1 MLCRLYCRT
10 KSAGNEN
17 NGFGLRQVS
26 ALLTYTGSKSLSSV
40 KIDWDYA
47 KLMTAAVFLAKDFA
61 KIFCWIRQILNYEIR
76 GWRIFVR
83 LLYVGRNLESLKDL
97 WSLRTLFFPISLN
110 GLFILCFFFIF
121 TMIIYRFSCYFVI
134 HLFYE
139 SFFLKISLFKLSR
152 FHYFLLFLSNF
163 SSVLFQLILKFE
175 HLFSTSKFQ
184 DFCPSISFITSN
196 IFNIRKNKFQNPS
209 FCQTYHLEIQS
220 FYDLVLTRNW
230 MIFSV
235 FLWVR
240 VYNYRFD

>member
-1 MLCRLYCRT
+1 M
-10 KSAGNEN
+10 
-17 NGFGLRQVS
+17 
-26 ALLTYTGSKSLSSV
+26 LTYTGSKSLSSV

-163 SSVLFQLILKFE
+163 SSVLFQLIL
-175 HLFSTSKFQ
+175 
-184 DFCPSISFITSN
+184 N
-196 IFNIRKNKFQNPS
+196 IFSQRQNFRIFVLQFLLSPPIFLISEKKTSSRIQVFAKLITLRFSHFTILFWREIEWYSPFFYGFVSIIIDSIRMTWKKF
-209 FCQTYHLEIQS
+209 F
-220 FYDLVLTRNW
+220 
-230 MIFSV
+230 
-235 FLWVR
+235 
-240 VYNYRFD
+240 